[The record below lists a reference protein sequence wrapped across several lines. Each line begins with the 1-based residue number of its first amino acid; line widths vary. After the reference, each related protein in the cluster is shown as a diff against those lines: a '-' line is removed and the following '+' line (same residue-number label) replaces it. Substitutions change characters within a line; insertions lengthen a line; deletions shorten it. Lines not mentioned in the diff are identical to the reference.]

1 MLFGFRLVPEWA
13 CDREFS
19 AIDAFPVMC
28 TIRSL
33 ISGATSHS
41 VRGPES
47 EVPSMT
53 FVVTESCIKCKLTDC
68 VEVCPVDCFHEGPNF
83 LVIDPDECIDCTLC
97 EPECPVE
104 AIYSED
110 ELPDG
115 QEQFLALNAELSQDW
130 PVITEMK
137 DAPEDADDWR
147 DVKDKLQ
154 YLER

>member
-1 MLFGFRLVPEWA
+1 MPVRA
-13 CDREFS
+13 RAREFS
-19 AIDAFPVMC
+19 AIDKLPV
-28 TIRSL
+28 IELNHNL
-33 ISGATSHS
+33 ISDPTSHS
-41 VRGPES
+41 VRAS
-47 EVPSMT
+47 EIEVSSMT
-53 FVVTESCIKCKLTDC
+53 FVVTEACIKCKLTDC

-110 ELPDG
+110 ELPAG
-115 QEQFLALNAELSQDW
+115 QEQYLKLNEELSQDW

-137 DAPEDADDWR
+137 DPPDDADEWR

>member
-1 MLFGFRLVPEWA
+1 MPEWA
-13 CDREFS
+13 CDREFN
-19 AIDAFPVMC
+19 AIDMSPVIC
-28 TIRSL
+28 VNHVLIR
-33 ISGATSHS
+33 GTTSHS
-41 VRGPES
+41 VRAPEI

-53 FVVTESCIKCKLTDC
+53 FVVTEACIKCKLTDC

-110 ELPDG
+110 ELPEG
-115 QEQFLALNAELSQDW
+115 QEHYLKLNEELTQDW
-130 PVITEMK
+130 PVITEMI
-137 DAPEDADDWR
+137 DPPDDADEWR
-147 DVKDKLQ
+147 EVKDKLQ

>member
-1 MLFGFRLVPEWA
+1 MPEWA
-13 CDREFS
+13 CGREFN
-19 AIDAFPVMC
+19 AIDMSPVIC
-28 TIRSL
+28 VNHVLIR
-33 ISGATSHS
+33 GKTSHS
-41 VRGPES
+41 VRAPEI

-53 FVVTESCIKCKLTDC
+53 FVVTEACIKCKLTDC

-110 ELPDG
+110 ELPAG
-115 QEQFLALNAELSQDW
+115 QEHYLKLNEELTQDW
-130 PVITEMK
+130 PVITEMI
-137 DAPEDADDWR
+137 DPPDDADEWR
-147 DVKDKLQ
+147 EVKDKLK

>member
-1 MLFGFRLVPEWA
+1 MPERA
-13 CDREFS
+13 CDCEFN
-19 AIDAFPVMC
+19 AIDMSPVIC
-28 TIRSL
+28 VNHVL
-33 ISGATSHS
+33 ISGTTSHS
-41 VRGPES
+41 VRAPEI

-53 FVVTESCIKCKLTDC
+53 FVVTEACIKCKLTDC

-110 ELPDG
+110 ELPAG
-115 QEQFLALNAELSQDW
+115 QEHYLKLNEELTQDW

-137 DAPEDADDWR
+137 DPPDDADEWR
-147 DVKDKLQ
+147 EVKDKLQ